1 MPVAIPREPIPLT
14 QVLQRLERAELLRTV
29 VGSAAERQLT
39 HLTDN
44 SQEARAG
51 GLFVAVRGERVDS
64 HQFIDQA
71 IAQGAV
77 AVVGEAIPEAFA
89 ERFPDAVFIQVSN
102 SRRALGLLATIFHM
116 NPARRLRLIGI
127 TGTNGKTT
135 TAFLVYHMLNEID
148 EETGLIGTI
157 SYRFGRHELP
167 ALNTTPG
174 PIELNH
180 LLRRMTG
187 VPCKNCVMEV
197 SSHALAQE
205 RVAGLPFS
213 IAVFTNLTRDH
224 LDYHG
229 SFEAYL
235 KAKKKLFDGLTF
247 RATALYNIDDP
258 SGPAVVAD
266 TQACRISYG
275 QREEAQLR
283 MRIVGHT
290 LEGLML
296 NIDGRFQRF
305 PLVGRFNAYNLLA
318 AYGVGRAMGLDPDL
332 LLEALAHVPQIPGRF
347 ERFTFEDNTTVIVDY
362 AHTPD
367 ALENV
372 LRAIRE
378 VMPEGARLW
387 CIFGCGGERD
397 RGKRPMMGAVAERLA
412 DCVIV
417 TSDNPRAEDPEQIFE
432 DIRQGMRHPEAVLW
446 EVDRAQAIEQA
457 AKLCRPG
464 DVVLVAGKGH
474 EAYQIIGTEKIPF
487 DDRQLVQE
495 FFEHYHTPAR
505 PPSFRFL

>member
-1 MPVAIPREPIPLT
+1 MPVAIPKQPIPLT
-14 QVLQRLERAELLRTV
+14 RVLQRLEREGLLQTV
-29 VGSAAERQLT
+29 VGSATARKLT

-44 SQEARAG
+44 SQEVQPR
-51 GLFVAVRGERVDS
+51 GLFVAVRGERVDG
-64 HQFIDQA
+64 HRFIEQA
-71 IAQGAV
+71 IERGAV
-77 AVVGEAIPEAFA
+77 AVVGEFVPEAFA
-89 ERFPDAVFIQVSN
+89 ERFPKASFVQVSN
-102 SRRALGLLATIFHM
+102 SRRALGILATIFHM

-135 TAFLVYHMLNEID
+135 TAFLVYHMLNAIGQ
-148 EETGLIGTI
+148 ETGLIGTVC
-157 SYRFGRHELP
+157 YRFGRHELP
-167 ALNTTPG
+167 ASNTTPG

-197 SSHALAQE
+197 SSHALEQE
-205 RVAGLPFS
+205 RVAGLSFS

-258 SGPAVVAD
+258 SGPAMVAD
-266 TQACRISYG
+266 TQACCISYG
-275 QREEAQLR
+275 QREDAQLR
-283 MRIVGHT
+283 MRIVGHS
-290 LEGLML
+290 LEGLTL

-332 LLEALAHVPQIPGRF
+332 LLEALGRVPQIPGRF
-347 ERFTFEDNTTVIVDY
+347 ERFTFEDGTTAIVDY

-372 LRAIRE
+372 LRTIRE

-387 CIFGCGGERD
+387 CVFGCGGERD

-417 TSDNPRAEDPEQIFE
+417 TSDNPRSEDPLQIFE
-432 DIRQGMRHPEAVLW
+432 DIRQGMRHPEAALW
-446 EVDRAQAIEQA
+446 EVDRARAIEQA

-474 EAYQIIGTEKIPF
+474 EAYQIIGTEKIPL

-495 FFEHYHTPAR
+495 YFEHYHTPAR
-505 PPSFRFL
+505 PPSIRFL

>member
-1 MPVAIPREPIPLT
+1 MPVAIPREPISIAH
-14 QVLQRLERAELLRTV
+14 VLQRLEREGLLQTV
-29 VGSAAERQLT
+29 VGPTADRQVT
-39 HLTDN
+39 HLSDN
-44 SQEARAG
+44 SQEVRAEA
-51 GLFVAVRGERVDS
+51 LFVAVRGERVDG
-64 HQFIDQA
+64 HQFIEQA
-71 IAQGAV
+71 VEQGAV
-77 AVVGEAIPEAFA
+77 VVVGETLPEGCA
-89 ERFPDAVFIQVSN
+89 ERFPATTFVQVSN
-102 SRRALGLLATIFHM
+102 SRRALGILATIFHM

-135 TAFLVYHMLNEID
+135 TAFLVYYMLNAIG

-157 SYRFGRHELP
+157 CYRFGRHELP

-187 VPCKNCVMEV
+187 VPCRNCVMEV
-197 SSHALAQE
+197 SSHALEQE

-235 KAKKKLFDGLTF
+235 KAKKKLFDRLTF

-258 SGPAVVAD
+258 SGPALVAD
-266 TQACRISYG
+266 TKACRISYG
-275 QREEAQLR
+275 LREEAQLQVH
-283 MRIVGHT
+283 IVSHS
-290 LEGLML
+290 LEGLGL

-332 LLEALAHVPQIPGRF
+332 LLEALSQVPQIPGRF
-347 ERFTFEDNTTVIVDY
+347 ERFTFEDGTTAIVDY

-372 LRAIRE
+372 LRTIRE
-378 VMPEGARLW
+378 VMPAGARLW
-387 CIFGCGGERD
+387 CVFGCGGERD
-397 RGKRPMMGAVAERLA
+397 RGKRPVMGTIAERLA
-412 DCVIV
+412 DCVVV
-417 TSDNPRAEDPEQIFE
+417 TSDNPRSEDPQQIFE
-432 DIRQGMRHPEAVLW
+432 DIRRGMRHPEAALW
-446 EVDRAQAIEQA
+446 EVDRARAIEQV

-474 EAYQIIGTEKIPF
+474 EAYQLIGTERIPM
-487 DDRQLVQE
+487 DDRQLVRE